1 MDLEFSSIK
10 MERYTKDNGWM
21 IFSMVMEMKVGV
33 MDLNIRDSINL
44 GKNMDMVIMN
54 GRMDQTSAETGLI
67 INIKATELITG

>member
-44 GKNMDMVIMN
+44 EKNMDMVITN
-54 GRMDQTSAETGLI
+54 GRMDQTSAEIGLI
-67 INIKATELITG
+67 INIKATEPITG

>member
-1 MDLEFSSIK
+1 

-44 GKNMDMVIMN
+44 GKNMDMVITN